1 VPETADPDKNSAKK
15 PDKKSQRHNPFRG
28 KLIDERRELPD
39 QPGVYLFHDNDGTVV
54 YVGKATSIKSRVSS
68 HFSAPE
74 GKAVEMIAMT
84 ERIECVVTRDPSE
97 ALITEQQF
105 IRQYRP
111 RFNVLMR
118 DDKTYPFI
126 AISLDEDYPRVY
138 FTREKHKRG
147 RKYFGPYSD
156 ARRARNVIELLG
168 KIFQYR
174 TCEGP
179 EPGRQ
184 SGNPCLDYFIKRC
197 QAPCVDYISKDDY
210 RANIARIESFLAGNF
225 REVQAELDERM
236 RDAAERREYEEA
248 ALYRNR
254 IHAVKESIDRNR
266 LDTSSLGMVDLVA
279 IATAGSEAN
288 AQVFQVRDG
297 ILADR
302 KSFHL
307 DNIGEVGESEVTEEF
322 IAQYY
327 TSGGAVPPQV
337 IVSRDFEET
346 AAELDA
352 IKGLHKTRRG
362 SNVELRSAERGE
374 KRKLF
379 ELAERNAKL
388 ALEREMG
395 RAERAKRARREGL
408 ESLREALG
416 LEVPPVRIE
425 CFDISNLGPT
435 NVVASMVVFRDGNP
449 RKADYRRFKVKELD
463 GKQDDFAS
471 MGEVLRR
478 RMAQY
483 LKQKEISPHDD
494 DYDESFASL
503 PGLIVIDGGKGQ
515 LSSAIKELEAFRKE
529 GVPVVSLA
537 KREEEIFVPG
547 KKHPVIL
554 EKDDAGLKI
563 MQRIRDEA
571 HRFAITFHRER
582 RDKAMTASVFDDLAG
597 IGPARKKLLL
607 EHFGSPDAVVNA
619 SRDDL
624 ESVPGVPSKIGR
636 QIFHQLNKTR

>member
-1 VPETADPDKNSAKK
+1 VSETADQEKK
-15 PDKKSQRHNPFRG
+15 PKKKPQRHNPFRG

-39 QPGVYLFHDNDGTVV
+39 QPGVYLFHDAEGTVV

-68 HFSAPE
+68 HFSTPE

-156 ARRARNVIELLG
+156 ARRARNLIELLG

-179 EPGRQ
+179 QPGRQ

-197 QAPCVDYISKDDY
+197 QAPCVDYISKEDY
-210 RANIARIESFLAGNF
+210 RANIERIEGFLAGNF
-225 REVQAELDERM
+225 REVQSELDERM
-236 RDAAERREYEEA
+236 KDAAERREYEEA
-248 ALYRNR
+248 AVYRNR
-254 IHAVKESIDRNR
+254 IAAVKDSIDRNR

-279 IATAGSEAN
+279 IATDGSEAN

-307 DNIGEVGESEVTEEF
+307 DNIGEVSDNEVTEEF

-337 IVSRDFEET
+337 IVGREFE
-346 AAELDA
+346 ADVDLGA
-352 IKGLHKTRRG
+352 ITGLLRSRRG

-374 KRKLF
+374 KRKLY

-388 ALEREMG
+388 ALEREQS
-395 RAERAKRARREGL
+395 RTERARRSRREGL
-408 ESLREALG
+408 ENLREALG
-416 LEVPPVRIE
+416 LEIPPVRIE

-449 RKADYRRFKVKELD
+449 HKADYRRFKVKELG

-515 LSSAIKELEAFRKE
+515 LSSAIKELEEFRKE

-554 EKDDAGLKI
+554 DKDDPGLKI

-607 EHFGSPDAVVNA
+607 EHFGSPDAVVSA
-619 SRDDL
+619 TRDEL
-624 ESVPGVPSKIGR
+624 ESVPGLPQKVGR

>member
-1 VPETADPDKNSAKK
+1 MPTTEEK
-15 PDKKSQRHNPFRG
+15 PDKPKRQPKRENPFRG
-28 KLIDERRELPD
+28 KLIDDRRELPD
-39 QPGVYLFHDNDGTVV
+39 QPGVYLFHDAEDKVV
-54 YVGKATSIKSRVSS
+54 YVGKATSIRSRVGN

-74 GKAVEMIAMT
+74 GKAVEMIAVT
-84 ERIECVVTRDPSE
+84 ERIECVVTRDPAE

-126 AISLDEDYPRVY
+126 AISYDEEYPRVY

-147 RKYFGPYSD
+147 RKYFGPYSE
-156 ARRARNVIELLG
+156 ARKARDLVELLG

-174 TCEGP
+174 TCEGAA
-179 EPGRQ
+179 PGRA

-197 QAPCVDYISKDDY
+197 QAPCVDYISKDEY
-210 RANIARIESFLAGNF
+210 RGNIRRIERFLAGNF
-225 REVQAELDERM
+225 KEVLAELDDRM
-236 RDAAERREYEEA
+236 RAAAEQREYEEA

-254 IHAVKESIDRNR
+254 IDQVKRSIDRNR
-266 LDTSSLGMVDLVA
+266 LDSTSMGMVDLVA
-279 IATAGSEAN
+279 VATDAADAN

-307 DNIGEVGESEVTEEF
+307 DNSAEMPSDLVTEEF
-322 IAQYY
+322 LAQYY

-337 IVSRDFEET
+337 IVSREFEEGVDLE
-346 AAELDA
+346 AV
-352 IKGLHKTRRG
+352 KGLLASQRG
-362 SNVELRSAERGE
+362 AKVELKSAERGE

-379 ELAERNAKL
+379 ELAERNARL
-388 ALEREMG
+388 ALERERG
-395 RAERAKRARREGL
+395 RNERARRSRREGL
-408 ESLREALG
+408 ENLREALG
-416 LEVPPVRIE
+416 LELPPVRIE

-449 RKADYRRFKVKELD
+449 RKSDYRRFKVKEL
-463 GKQDDFAS
+463 GGRQDDFAS

-483 LKQKEISPHDD
+483 EKQKEISPHDD

-515 LSSAIKELEAFRKE
+515 LSSAVKELEQFRAE
-529 GVPVVSLA
+529 GVTVVSLA

-547 KKHPVIL
+547 QRHPVVL
-554 EKDDAGLKI
+554 ERDDPGLKVL
-563 MQRIRDEA
+563 QRIRDEA
-571 HRFAITFHRER
+571 HRFAITFHRQR
-582 RDKAMTASVFDDLAG
+582 RDKEMTASVFDELPG
-597 IGPARKKLLL
+597 VGPARKRLLI
-607 EHFGSPDAVVNA
+607 EHFGSPQAVIDAT
-619 SRDDL
+619 RDQF
-624 ESVPGVPSKIGR
+624 ESVPGLPPKIGR
-636 QIFHQLNKTR
+636 QIFHHINKTR

>member
-1 VPETADPDKNSAKK
+1 MPEKTDETKPKKK
-15 PDKKSQRHNPFRG
+15 PQRHNPFRG

-39 QPGVYLFHDNDGTVV
+39 QPGVYLFHDAEGTVV
-54 YVGKATSIKSRVSS
+54 YVGKATSVKSRVSS
-68 HFSAPE
+68 HFSSPE

-84 ERIECVVTRDPSE
+84 ERIECVVTRDPAE

-156 ARRARNVIELLG
+156 ARRARSLVELLG

-184 SGNPCLDYFIKRC
+184 SGNPCLDFFIKRC
-197 QAPCVDYISKDDY
+197 QAPCVDYISKEDY
-210 RANIARIESFLAGNF
+210 RANIGRIEGFLAGNF
-225 REVQAELDERM
+225 REVESELDERM
-236 RDAAERREYEEA
+236 KDAAERREYEEA
-248 ALYRNR
+248 AVYRNR
-254 IHAVKESIDRNR
+254 IAAVKDSIDRNR
-266 LDTSSLGMVDLVA
+266 LDSSSLGMVDLVA
-279 IATAGSEAN
+279 IATDGGEAN

-307 DNIGEVGESEVTEEF
+307 DNLGEVSDNEVTEEF

-337 IVSRDFEET
+337 IVARSFEDESDLG
-346 AAELDA
+346 AV
-352 IKGLHKTRRG
+352 IGLLKAQRG
-362 SNVELRSAERGE
+362 SNVEVRSAERGE
-374 KRKLF
+374 KRKLW
-379 ELAERNAKL
+379 ELAERNARL
-388 ALEREMG
+388 ALEREQG
-395 RAERAKRARREGL
+395 RAERARRSRREGL
-408 ESLREALG
+408 ENLREALD

-515 LSSAIKELEAFRKE
+515 LSSAIKELEEFRKE

-547 KKHPVIL
+547 KKHPVVL
-554 EKDDAGLKI
+554 DKDDPGLKI

-582 RDKAMTASVFDDLAG
+582 RDKAMTASVFDDLPG

-607 EHFGSPDAVVNA
+607 DHFGSPDAVVA
-619 SRDDL
+619 ATRDQL
-624 ESVPGVPSKIGR
+624 ESVPGVPPKIGR

>member
-1 VPETADPDKNSAKK
+1 MSDRDEESTPKK
-15 PDKKSQRHNPFRG
+15 PVNPFRG
-28 KLIDERRELPD
+28 KLIEDRRELPD
-39 QPGVYLFHDNDGTVV
+39 QPGVYLFHDAEGTVV

-74 GKAVEMIAMT
+74 GKAVEMIALT

-126 AISLDEDYPRVY
+126 AISLDENYPRVY

-156 ARRARNVIELLG
+156 ARRARNLVELLG

-174 TCEGP
+174 TCEGS
-179 EPGRQ
+179 EPGRA

-197 QAPCVDYISKDDY
+197 QAPCVGYISKDDY
-210 RANIARIESFLAGNF
+210 RANIARIERFLAGNF
-225 REVQAELDERM
+225 REVLEELESRM
-236 RDAAERREYEEA
+236 QEAAAAREYEEA

-254 IHAVKESIDRNR
+254 IAAVKQTIDRNR
-266 LDTSSLGMVDLVA
+266 LDSTSMGMVDLVA
-279 IATAGSEAN
+279 VATTGDEAN

-307 DNIGEVGESEVTEEF
+307 DNPSEAPLTSVTEDF

-337 IVSRDFEET
+337 IVARDFEREVEDLG
-346 AAELDA
+346 AVRDL
-352 IKGLHKTRRG
+352 LSSRRG
-362 SNVELRSAERGE
+362 AGVELRSAERGE
-374 KRKLF
+374 KRKLH
-379 ELAERNAKL
+379 ELAERNARM
-388 ALEREMG
+388 ALEREQG

-408 ESLREALG
+408 ESLAQALSLEA
-416 LEVPPVRIE
+416 PPVRIE

-435 NVVASMVVFRDGNP
+435 NVVASMVVFREGNP
-449 RKADYRRFKVKELD
+449 RKADYRRFRVKELD
-463 GKQDDFAS
+463 GRQDDFAS
-471 MGEVLRR
+471 MSEVLRR
-478 RMAQY
+478 RMAQFAR
-483 LKQKEISPHDD
+483 QREISPHDD
-494 DYDESFASL
+494 DYDESFAAL

-515 LSSAIKELEAFRKE
+515 LSSAIKELEEFRRL

-537 KREEEIFVPG
+537 KREEEIFQPG
-547 KKHPVIL
+547 KKHPVVL
-554 EKDDAGLKI
+554 EHDDPGLRI

-597 IGPARKKLLL
+597 VGPARKRLLL
-607 EHFGSPDAVVNA
+607 EHFGTPGAVLEA
-619 SRDDL
+619 SRDAL
-624 ESVPGVPSKIGR
+624 ESVPGLPPKVGR
-636 QIFHQLNKTR
+636 QIFHQINKTR

>member
-1 VPETADPDKNSAKK
+1 MAGEKDQQQAK
-15 PDKKSQRHNPFRG
+15 PRNPFRG
-28 KLIDERRELPD
+28 KLIEERRELPD
-39 QPGVYLFHDNDGTVV
+39 QPGVYLFHDVDGKVV

-74 GKAVEMIAMT
+74 GKAVEMIALT

-118 DDKTYPFI
+118 DDKSYPFI
-126 AISLDEDYPRVY
+126 AISLDEAYPRVY

-156 ARRARNVIELLG
+156 ARRARDLIELLG
-168 KIFQYR
+168 KIFQFR

-179 EPGRQ
+179 EPGRA

-210 RANIARIESFLAGNF
+210 RANIARIERFLAGNF
-225 REVQAELDERM
+225 RDVLDELDTRM
-236 RDAAERREYEEA
+236 REAAEGREYEEA

-254 IHAVKESIDRNR
+254 IAAVKQSIDRNR
-266 LDTSSLGMVDLVA
+266 LDSSSMGMVDLVA
-279 IATAGSEAN
+279 VATEADEAN

-307 DNIGEVGESEVTEEF
+307 DNPSEASLTVVTEDF

-327 TSGGAVPPQV
+327 GSGGAVPPQV
-337 IVSRDFEET
+337 IVAREFEREI
-346 AAELDA
+346 ENLDA
-352 IKGLHKTRRG
+352 LTALLAKRRG
-362 SNVELRSAERGE
+362 AGVELRAAERGE
-374 KRKLF
+374 KRKLH
-379 ELAERNAKL
+379 ELAERNARL
-388 ALEREMG
+388 ALERERG
-395 RAERAKRARREGL
+395 RAERAKRSRREGL
-408 ESLREALG
+408 ESLSEALD
-416 LEVPPVRIE
+416 LDAPPVRIE

-449 RKADYRRFKVKELD
+449 RKADYRRFRVKELG

-478 RMAQY
+478 RMAQF

-494 DYDESFASL
+494 DYDESFAAL

-515 LSSAIKELEAFRKE
+515 LSSAVKELEEFHRL

-537 KREEEIFVPG
+537 KREEEIFKPG
-547 KKHPVIL
+547 RKHPVVL
-554 EKDDAGLKI
+554 AKDDPGLKI

-597 IGPARKKLLL
+597 VGPARKRLLL
-607 EHFGSPDAVVNA
+607 THFGSPEAVLSATRDA
-619 SRDDL
+619 L
-624 ESVPGVPSKIGR
+624 ESVPGLPPKIGR
-636 QIFHQLNKTR
+636 QIFHQINRTR